1 MNSHESLGLKEVSN
15 KQKQYNSSYH
25 HKLHSSS
32 TTFKVRARS
41 LRKKEAS
48 KKQIEMQKALAT
60 ATTPGVAAVKDESKA
75 LDATPG
81 FAIPGAPTANAQS
94 SISTGSS
101 VTAVAKKKVYSLK
114 IEDNIESKEAELRLV
129 HFRGA
134 R

>member
-1 MNSHESLGLKEVSN
+1 
-15 KQKQYNSSYH
+15 
-25 HKLHSSS
+25 
-32 TTFKVRARS
+32 
-41 LRKKEAS
+41 
-48 KKQIEMQKALAT
+48 MQKALAT

-114 IEDNIESKEAELRLV
+114 IEDNIESNEAELR
-129 HFRGA
+129 
-134 R
+134 

>member
-1 MNSHESLGLKEVSN
+1 MFGNVFDIYSILWIILEPQVELKSLKSVFSGSPC
-15 KQKQYNSSYH
+15 
-25 HKLHSSS
+25 
-32 TTFKVRARS
+32 TIFKVRARS

-75 LDATPG
+75 PDATSG
-81 FAIPGAPTANAQS
+81 FAIPGAPIVNAQS

-114 IEDNIESKEAELRLV
+114 IEDNIESNEAELR
-129 HFRGA
+129 
-134 R
+134 